1 MSHSEIV
8 CIFYSIIKAN
18 EGVEKLKD
26 ISTLSFWL
34 YFRLKIAPYFKYKSV
49 KSTQKYSRPLSVY
62 YIFLNSIFL
71 QPEQYIRQNSDY
83 AAIFY
88 ADFLLLIFT
97 KSYKIQILVAL
108 I

>member
-1 MSHSEIV
+1 MRH
-8 CIFYSIIKAN
+8 N

-49 KSTQKYSRPLSVY
+49 KSTQNYSRPLSVY

-71 QPEQYIRQNSDY
+71 QPERRHNLLAGAQRKAVELMALLN
-83 AAIFY
+83 
-88 ADFLLLIFT
+88 DFLT
-97 KSYKIQILVAL
+97 D
-108 I
+108 